1 MTGVQTCALPICSSV
16 TAVRPTALQ
25 PPFGLT
31 ESSNPLTFHLLRVSP
46 LSLYVQSPSLTLLR
60 FHKTPPFL
68 PSQHLGNSLLCGQDS
83 DRITRSSNS
92 VSAIMQQTVTGG
104 GAPRTMQ
111 GPQRPSACSPGPVLS
126 PPGPR
131 SPPPAPLLLGLHL
144 LCPHPHLSSLE
155 HSPVLGSKSPVLL
168 LLTVLFLLTH

>member
-1 MTGVQTCALPICSSV
+1 M
-16 TAVRPTALQ
+16 
-25 PPFGLT
+25 
-31 ESSNPLTFHLLRVSP
+31 TFHLLRVSP

-155 HSPVLGSKSPVLL
+155 HSPVLRSKSPRAPAVLPAHPQRRCL
-168 LLTVLFLLTH
+168 GTLRTCPCLCPEQMSWTPSIPPTR